1 MKKTLL
7 FLNIILACTVTF
19 FASCSKDDDIVA
31 PPTQPEEPATPPP
44 TTYTVMLYGCGG
56 GNLDIELDYNLE
68 QIVDYGKTSR
78 VNFTGLVKYSMPYQ
92 SKKDCEGTRLLNLTE
107 DGLKNEKK
115 YEASYRLDN
124 PEHLANFIKKSKEK
138 MPADKYILIFWNH
151 GCEFGPSDKLVQS
164 NYPEVSNQSR
174 SVCFDDN
181 TGNELS
187 TYEIEKGIKDSGTKL
202 DLIYFDVS
210 MMGMV
215 EPFYQLKDCTKYMM
229 ASSHNSYG
237 GNYTQL
243 LNNLQEKDSLVDAI
257 KDYVPAVIKEWQ
269 NKEWYTGDLACYDMQ
284 YMDEFA
290 QHAKTATDE
299 VVRLKKEKTEIPEGF
314 DEWDER
320 QQMNDDW
327 FSHTQ
332 FGEQYNGI
340 IYPFD
345 TNSYSVDLCSLLTK
359 LAGFYHDG
367 KLSSAATLVRST
379 LEKMTVVSASSGLP
393 QWLDRVSLG
402 VTWPTPEFI
411 DLLSDEYK
419 QILRNSAFNQAT
431 GWDKILLDTKN
442 PTMSWI
448 ESAYYSR
455 YYFFY
460 EGELSAY
467 KYAWDVMVSVDESKV
482 YEENREAVRQIVSA
496 LDQIAAGAMAQNTYP
511 LRHSRALAA
520 DLYFVIDY
528 QYKQELMSLGVKKI
542 NVHVQLKDGE
552 SIDPDDKDA
561 VKHPTTV
568 DQEFE
573 FEGAN
578 FL

>member
-19 FASCSKDDDIVA
+19 FASCSKDDDIVT

-56 GNLDIELDYNLE
+56 GNLDTELDYNLE
-68 QIVDYGKTSR
+68 QIVGYGKTSR

-340 IYPFD
+340 I
-345 TNSYSVDLCSLLTK
+345 LLTPI
-359 LAGFYHDG
+359 
-367 KLSSAATLVRST
+367 AT
-379 LEKMTVVSASSGLP
+379 A
-393 QWLDRVSLG
+393 
-402 VTWPTPEFI
+402 
-411 DLLSDEYK
+411 
-419 QILRNSAFNQAT
+419 
-431 GWDKILLDTKN
+431 
-442 PTMSWI
+442 
-448 ESAYYSR
+448 
-455 YYFFY
+455 
-460 EGELSAY
+460 
-467 KYAWDVMVSVDESKV
+467 
-482 YEENREAVRQIVSA
+482 
-496 LDQIAAGAMAQNTYP
+496 
-511 LRHSRALAA
+511 
-520 DLYFVIDY
+520 
-528 QYKQELMSLGVKKI
+528 
-542 NVHVQLKDGE
+542 
-552 SIDPDDKDA
+552 
-561 VKHPTTV
+561 
-568 DQEFE
+568 
-573 FEGAN
+573 
-578 FL
+578 

>member
-1 MKKTLL
+1 
-7 FLNIILACTVTF
+7 
-19 FASCSKDDDIVA
+19 
-31 PPTQPEEPATPPP
+31 
-44 TTYTVMLYGCGG
+44 
-56 GNLDIELDYNLE
+56 
-68 QIVDYGKTSR
+68 
-78 VNFTGLVKYSMPYQ
+78 
-92 SKKDCEGTRLLNLTE
+92 
-107 DGLKNEKK
+107 
-115 YEASYRLDN
+115 
-124 PEHLANFIKKSKEK
+124 
-138 MPADKYILIFWNH
+138 
-151 GCEFGPSDKLVQS
+151 
-164 NYPEVSNQSR
+164 
-174 SVCFDDN
+174 
-181 TGNELS
+181 
-187 TYEIEKGIKDSGTKL
+187 
-202 DLIYFDVS
+202 
-210 MMGMV
+210 
-215 EPFYQLKDCTKYMM
+215 M

-402 VTWPTPEFI
+402 VTWPTPKFI

-467 KYAWDVMVSVDESKV
+467 KYAWDVTVSVDESKV